1 MYLSCLCH
9 LVLFIHVLFRTL
21 QQFQRSLHW
30 THLFFALYYQQHKMN
45 MSIQRT
51 LLTGLKWKRIYE
63 KKMRKES
70 LKKLVAY
77 ATAMDFSLFKS
88 LFRKFTY
95 RFSYILFHIFFFHGY
110 ITNSHNNQLPVGLT
124 AQLVRV
130 LHRYCWVMGWI
141 PLKPEFF
148 FNNYDSL
155 EIRLQ
160 MVRHALNL
168 IYLNEFPM
176 DGM

>member
-51 LLTGLKWKRIYE
+51 LLTALKWKRIYE

-70 LKKLVAY
+70 LKKLVSY

-130 LHRYCWVMGWI
+130 LHRYHWVMGLNTIKAWI
-141 PLKPEFF
+141 FF
-148 FNNYDSL
+148 QPFFSQL
-155 EIRLQ
+155 FKLRKQL
-160 MVRHALNL
+160 R
-168 IYLNEFPM
+168 
-176 DGM
+176 